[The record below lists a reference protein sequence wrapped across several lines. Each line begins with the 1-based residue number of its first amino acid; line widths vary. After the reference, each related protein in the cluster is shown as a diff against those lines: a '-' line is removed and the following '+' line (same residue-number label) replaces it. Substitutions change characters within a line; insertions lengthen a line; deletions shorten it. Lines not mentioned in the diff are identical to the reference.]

1 VTGGLGEG
9 VELMESR
16 ELGKYTLLDHMG
28 RGGVGSVYRASDN
41 DDGSVVAV
49 KVFASGEERPPE
61 MSRRLRDREVR
72 MLVSVQHPNIV
83 QYRESGQVE
92 DDYYYSMEFVGNSL
106 LKRMRGGNE
115 FSLTDKVLILRQTT
129 SALTA
134 IHHQGIVH
142 RDIKPGNILLDED
155 PNGAIHVKLT
165 DLGIAKNV
173 SETDIVREQMPT
185 RVPGTAK
192 YLSPEQIRLEAV
204 DGRAD
209 IFSLGVVA
217 YELVAGVAP
226 FKGDAVEDFLAA
238 NREKRQIPA
247 HVANEDVPDFLGEMI
262 ERMLVKD
269 REDRYD
275 SDTLLRD
282 LELAQQHLISG
293 ARMVERTDP
302 ASMFYEPPPVATER
316 KPEPKRT
323 ISPLSW
329 ALALA
334 FVFAGVW
341 VSAKF
346 WPESPAPAATDPPT
360 KEISDLLREAE
371 SAAEAGR
378 HWQGLA
384 LLRQMARDD
393 IPSEVRRQH
402 QELHSRV
409 AQALAESIHASAMT
423 MLAEGRE
430 EEAEVVL
437 AYMKELAP
445 GARSTRELAAAIPM
459 RAGQRWEK
467 ALRETYTLVRD
478 QRYEEALA
486 ARKKLL
492 QEFSDDP
499 AKVQAAGNAVG
510 DLLEHWAG
518 HLARTYPDAREL
530 EDFLQLVADHS
541 SIAPGRPSAEL
552 VGELRLKLALAY
564 RDRGAYDLA
573 LEQYDLAVDAGDAG
587 VATRARQGRDELRNW
602 LGARPHQADV
612 LAGELSRRGFGSSL
626 WGEQTGPGG
635 SQRFQDGVLQLRA
648 QGGSREVLVRRETT
662 RPIRNLGF
670 EAGVQFRLLAVPLGT
685 QSSLRAG
692 LAVASAKGR
701 TLEMGF
707 DGHSYVVT
715 EKEGGSVAIGVVRKA
730 FGDEQS
736 VWHAIGLAYDFD
748 AGLMAVVLDG
758 EVLQRYPLD
767 LSDFRLS
774 VFLVAP
780 PETDAG
786 VDFKDVY
793 CRP

>member
-1 VTGGLGEG
+1 
-9 VELMESR
+9 
-16 ELGKYTLLDHMG
+16 
-28 RGGVGSVYRASDN
+28 
-41 DDGSVVAV
+41 
-49 KVFASGEERPPE
+49 
-61 MSRRLRDREVR
+61 
-72 MLVSVQHPNIV
+72 
-83 QYRESGQVE
+83 
-92 DDYYYSMEFVGNSL
+92 
-106 LKRMRGGNE
+106 
-115 FSLTDKVLILRQTT
+115 
-129 SALTA
+129 
-134 IHHQGIVH
+134 
-142 RDIKPGNILLDED
+142 
-155 PNGAIHVKLT
+155 
-165 DLGIAKNV
+165 
-173 SETDIVREQMPT
+173 MPT

-217 YELVAGVAP
+217 YELVAGVGP
-226 FKGDAVEDFLAA
+226 FKGDTVEDFLAA
-238 NREKRQIPA
+238 NREKRQTPA
-247 HVANEDVPDFLGEMI
+247 HVVNEDVPDFLGEMI

-282 LELAQQHLISG
+282 LELVQQHLISG

-316 KPEPKRT
+316 RPEPRRV

-329 ALALA
+329 VLAIA

-341 VSAKF
+341 VSAEF
-346 WPESPAPAATDPPT
+346 WPAGRPGGSAPAATDPASQET
-360 KEISDLLREAE
+360 DHLLGEAE

-378 HWQGLA
+378 HWQALA
-384 LLRQMARDD
+384 LLRQLARDEM
-393 IPSEVRRQH
+393 PSEARRQH
-402 QELHSRV
+402 QELSSRV
-409 AQALAESIHASAMT
+409 GEALVEPIHASAMK
-423 MLAEGRE
+423 MLSEGRE
-430 EEAEVVL
+430 EEAETAL
-437 AYMKELAP
+437 GYMKELAP
-445 GARSTRELAAAIPM
+445 RARRTRELAEAVPM

-492 QEFSDDP
+492 EEFSDDP
-499 AKVQAAGNAVG
+499 AKVRAAGNAVG
-510 DLLEHWAG
+510 DLLVHWAG
-518 HLARTYPDAREL
+518 HLARTYPDARQL
-530 EDFLQLVADHS
+530 ESFLQLVADHS
-541 SIAPGRPSAEL
+541 GIAPGRPSAEL

-573 LEQYDLAVDAGDAG
+573 LEQYDLAVEAGDAEF
-587 VATRARQGRDELRNW
+587 AARARQGRDELRKW
-602 LGARPHQADV
+602 LSARPHQADV
-612 LAGELSRRGFGSSL
+612 LAGELSRRGFGSAL
-626 WGEQTGPGG
+626 WGEQTEPGG
-635 SQRFQDGVLQLRA
+635 SQQIQDGVLQFRA
-648 QGGSREVLVRRETT
+648 RGSSREVLVRRETR

-670 EAGVQFRLLAVPLGT
+670 EAGVQFRLPAEPLDT
-685 QSSLRAG
+685 QGNARAG
-692 LAVASAKGR
+692 LAVAGAKGR
-701 TLEMGF
+701 ILELGF

-715 EKEGGSVAIGVVRKA
+715 EKEGGSTATGVVRKA

-736 VWHAIGLAYDFD
+736 AWHAIGLAYDFG

-780 PETDAG
+780 PETEAG
-786 VDFKDVY
+786 VDFRDVY